1 MNEFTSQFKWKNFDL
16 NMELHIAGDFIYEGI
31 YLIDRAFQLKY
42 EDEYFLFLY
51 NISVGIERLE
61 KIAYLLLA
69 HRNGELCPTKNWE
82 NHNHPRLIELINYFT
97 PLKLGKR
104 ESAFVNLLSE
114 FYNKG
119 RYDRFK
125 YVSEINGTDS
135 TKDKDLFIRF
145 LRKHLNVTPVSFIGQ
160 ERTVILSQNV
170 KNSIGNIIRNIAIS
184 IYDIIHETASILGL
198 YTYEIRYDSKAYK
211 VFVEQEF
218 SFIKE
223 KTTKREIILHMI
235 NQQITDDEYLNKL
248 KQIKPLNLEQ
258 HTQDSY
264 IGYLMNF
271 QSYSD
276 IKDEVAQIYEDK
288 NLENRVS
295 EIDFI
300 GEEYCYEDN
309 DEDVEETNVAQL
321 NVKDLFETKIYKN
334 GNKKISIRPLNHNEI
349 ELLCNIL
356 HIFKYQYDGEY
367 FYLIIEDGNVQKF
380 NNLSQLKSR
389 LLRFIQK
396 LIYDSAMSREYRN
409 VFLTKWNKLI
419 SISMVRNYCPIVNAD
434 DELDHEVGMCVD
446 SRYRNIYYKDCLINY
461 LKNGGF
467 IFVNPKN
474 STYGYYYK
482 NISNNEYVVVDIV
495 KFDDGKAQYIF
506 DLLVVPSKGNSKY
519 PIIYNGDERTI
530 IYGFNIFKHRNII
543 DGLFL
548 NIKDNPE

>member
-42 EDEYFLFLY
+42 QDEYFLFLY

-69 HRNGELCPTKNWE
+69 HRDGELCPTKNWE
-82 NHNHPRLIELINYFT
+82 NHNHPKLIELINYYT

-125 YVSEINGTDS
+125 YVSEINGNDS

-160 ERTVILSQNV
+160 DRTVILSQNV

-223 KTTKREIILHMI
+223 NTTKREIILHMVS
-235 NQQITDDEYLNKL
+235 QQNTDDEYLNNL
-248 KQIKPLNLEQ
+248 KQIKPINLEQ
-258 HTQDSY
+258 HTQNSY
-264 IGYLMNF
+264 IGYLMNS
-271 QSYSD
+271 QNYPEV
-276 IKDEVAQIYEDK
+276 KDEVVQIYEDEH
-288 NLENRVS
+288 LDSRVS

-300 GEEYCYEDN
+300 GDEYCYEDN
-309 DEDVEETNVAQL
+309 DENVEEINITQFNVE
-321 NVKDLFETKIYKN
+321 DLFETIIYKN
-334 GNKKISIRPLNHNEI
+334 GNKKISIRPLDNNEI
-349 ELLCNIL
+349 KLLCNIL
-356 HIFKYQYDGEY
+356 HIFKYQYNGEY
-367 FYLIIEDGNVQKF
+367 IYLIIEDGRVQKF
-380 NNLSQLKSR
+380 NNLNQLVKR
-389 LLRFIQK
+389 LLRFIEK
-396 LIYDSAMSREYRN
+396 LIYDRAMSREYRN
-409 VFLTKWNKLI
+409 IFLTKWDKLI
-419 SISMVRNYCPIVNAD
+419 PISMVRNYCPLVNSY
-434 DELDHEVGMCVD
+434 DELDHEVGMSVD

-461 LKNGGF
+461 LKNSGF

-482 NISNNEYVVVDIV
+482 KAYDNEYVVVDIV
-495 KFDDGKAQYIF
+495 KFDDDNAQYIF
-506 DLLVVPSKGNSKY
+506 DLLVVPSKNNSTY
-519 PIIYNGDERTI
+519 PIIYNGEERTLI
-530 IYGFNIFKHRNII
+530 CNFNIFKHRNVI
-543 DGLFL
+543 DGLFQ
-548 NIKDNPE
+548 NIKYNPE